1 MSERLSVLKTYKLY
15 INGAFPRSESGRSFE
30 VNDHQG
36 AFLAN
41 AALASRKDL
50 RDAVSAARNAQNGW
64 SKATAYNRGQVLYR
78 IAEVMEG
85 RRDQFVEE
93 ITSLIGCSKKK
104 ATKEVDATIDRWVWY
119 AGWSD
124 KLSATFG
131 NTNPVAGPFFN
142 FTVPEPVGVVGI
154 IPATSPTLLSISS
167 AIAAAI
173 VSGNTAVVIA
183 PSSNP
188 LSAIT
193 LGEVCATSDVPAGV
207 INILTGSV
215 DELSPW
221 LAAHMDIDALD
232 LSGVP
237 IESRAELAVASVEN
251 LKRIAAFDS
260 VDASPL
266 ATMHAFLEAKTIWHP
281 IGI

>member
-142 FTVPEPVGVVGI
+142 LTVPEPVGVVGI

-167 AIAAAI
+167 AIR
-173 VSGNTAVVIA
+173 S
-183 PSSNP
+183 
-188 LSAIT
+188 
-193 LGEVCATSDVPAGV
+193 EEHTS
-207 INILTGSV
+207 
-215 DELSPW
+215 ELQS
-221 LAAHMDIDALD
+221 H
-232 LSGVP
+232 
-237 IESRAELAVASVEN
+237 
-251 LKRIAAFDS
+251 
-260 VDASPL
+260 
-266 ATMHAFLEAKTIWHP
+266 
-281 IGI
+281 

>member
-36 AFLAN
+36 AFLSN

-260 VDASPL
+260 VDAPPL

>member
-50 RDAVSAARNAQNGW
+50 RDAVSAARNAQNSW

-237 IESRAELAVASVEN
+237 IETRAELAVASVEN
-251 LKRIAAFDS
+251 LKRIAAFDA
-260 VDASPL
+260 VDSPSL

>member
-50 RDAVSAARNAQNGW
+50 RDAVSAARNAQNSW

-237 IESRAELAVASVEN
+237 IETRAELAVASVEN

-260 VDASPL
+260 VDSPPL

>member
-50 RDAVSAARNAQNGW
+50 RDAVSAARNAQNSW

-93 ITSLIGCSKKK
+93 INSLIGCSKKK

-260 VDASPL
+260 VDAPPL